1 MGVSAVQGLRL
12 GDSAGGGQ
20 SGIQRPPRVL
30 GHEVCRLHTE
40 GETAVGGTVSC
51 NIAISPGCLQQAWCI
66 VPLSVCRESTAAQQY
81 RGITEVSYICES
93 RHAEIH
99 QVVCLVPHENEGKVH
114 VQVYA
119 TSMAMLVTTVV
130 SVLFFGLQP
139 SLQLLLGIVTASISL
154 ALYYVSPNLL
164 LETGKVQKLPR

>member
-1 MGVSAVQGLRL
+1 M
-12 GDSAGGGQ
+12 
-20 SGIQRPPRVL
+20 
-30 GHEVCRLHTE
+30 
-40 GETAVGGTVSC
+40 
-51 NIAISPGCLQQAWCI
+51 N
-66 VPLSVCRESTAAQQY
+66 
-81 RGITEVSYICES
+81 
-93 RHAEIH
+93 
-99 QVVCLVPHENEGKVH
+99 

-164 LETGKVQKLPR
+164 LETGKAQKLPR

>member
-1 MGVSAVQGLRL
+1 M
-12 GDSAGGGQ
+12 
-20 SGIQRPPRVL
+20 
-30 GHEVCRLHTE
+30 HELMKWF
-40 GETAVGGTVSC
+40 
-51 NIAISPGCLQQAWCI
+51 AW
-66 VPLSVCRESTAAQQY
+66 Y
-81 RGITEVSYICES
+81 
-93 RHAEIH
+93 
-99 QVVCLVPHENEGKVH
+99 PHEGNCRMN

-164 LETGKVQKLPR
+164 LETGKAQKLPR

>member
-1 MGVSAVQGLRL
+1 M
-12 GDSAGGGQ
+12 
-20 SGIQRPPRVL
+20 
-30 GHEVCRLHTE
+30 
-40 GETAVGGTVSC
+40 SC
-51 NIAISPGCLQQAWCI
+51 NIAISLGCLQQAWCI
-66 VPLSVCRESTAAQQY
+66 VPLSVRRESIKLFCNVKASQRSVTFM
-81 RGITEVSYICES
+81 RS
-93 RHAEIH
+93 RHAESH

>member
-1 MGVSAVQGLRL
+1 MSY
-12 GDSAGGGQ
+12 
-20 SGIQRPPRVL
+20 
-30 GHEVCRLHTE
+30 
-40 GETAVGGTVSC
+40 
-51 NIAISPGCLQQAWCI
+51 NIAISSGCLQQAWSL
-66 VPLSVCRESTAAQQY
+66 VPLSVCRETIQLFCTVKALQRSVIFM
-81 RGITEVSYICES
+81 RS
-93 RHAEIH
+93 RHAGTH
-99 QVVCLVPHENEGKVH
+99 QVICLVPHETEGKMH